1 MRRMPNLVV
10 RYAAAA
16 WTWRWAAV
24 ATSWV
29 ICLAGWVFVSTIPNL
44 YQSSARIYIDAD
56 AVLTP
61 LLRGLAIDS
70 STSNDVDILQRT
82 LLSRPNLAK
91 LISKTDLD
99 LRITPAYT
107 QERMIQALTT
117 SIRIQPQTRSLFTIE
132 YTDPDPKI
140 ARDVVQTIITLFI
153 ESATGNSRGDME
165 NARQFLQRQISTYE
179 DKLRLA
185 EHQRAEFQSKYADV
199 LPGANGPSGLETA
212 KSQVQA
218 LQGQVIDT
226 TARRNLLKQEMAA
239 TPPLLVTETEG
250 SGPSGGGGSASLIEA
265 ERNLQQLR
273 LRFTDQHPDVITA
286 RNLVAAL
293 RATPTAAARPVAG
306 QAARSRSVPNPVFE
320 QLKVRLI
327 DAESTLASL
336 ERQVGDATKD
346 QARLEAV
353 VHGAP
358 GVAAEYANMSRDY
371 DVLRKNYDE
380 LLARRESMRIGAA
393 ADSEADKVK
402 LRIVDPPQ
410 VSDVPIS
417 PNRRLLV
424 AGVLAAGLAGG
435 AAIAFLL
442 IQLDSGFYTVQ
453 DLRGIGLPVM
463 GGISLQ
469 DNGSRGLRTVGV
481 AAFAASVFLLA
492 AVFGGVALHPLWL
505 ARFV

>member
-1 MRRMPNLVV
+1 MRRMPNLVI

-16 WTWRWAAV
+16 WTWRWAAI

-44 YQSSARIYIDAD
+44 YQSSAQIYIDAD

-99 LRITPAYT
+99 MRATTADAR
-107 QERMIQALTT
+107 ERLIQTLTT

-132 YTDPDPKI
+132 YTDPDPKV
-140 ARDVVQTIITLFI
+140 ARDVVQTIITLFV

-165 NARQFLQRQISTYE
+165 NARQFLQRQINTYE
-179 DKLRLA
+179 DKLRLV
-185 EHQRAEFQSKYADV
+185 ERQRADFQSRYADV
-199 LPGANGPSGLETA
+199 LPGASGSSGLETA
-212 KSQVQA
+212 RSQVQT

-239 TPPLLVTETEG
+239 TPPLLVTETDG
-250 SGPSGGGGSASLIEA
+250 VPGGGGGRSATLIEA

-273 LRFTDQHPDVITA
+273 LRFTDQHPDVIAA
-286 RNLVAAL
+286 RNLAAAL
-293 RATPTAAARPVAG
+293 RASPTADAGPAAGPS
-306 QAARSRSVPNPVFE
+306 ARSRSVPNPVFE

-336 ERQVGDATKD
+336 QRQVGEATKD

-358 GVAAEYANMSRDY
+358 GVAAEYVNMNRDY

-402 LRIVDPPQ
+402 LRIVNPPQ
-410 VSDVPIS
+410 VSALPVS
-417 PNRRLLV
+417 PNRRLLII
-424 AGVLAAGLAGG
+424 GVLAAGLAGG
-435 AAIAFLL
+435 AGIAFLL

-469 DNGSRGLRTVGV
+469 DDGPHRLRTVGV
-481 AAFAASVFLLA
+481 AAFAASVFLLV